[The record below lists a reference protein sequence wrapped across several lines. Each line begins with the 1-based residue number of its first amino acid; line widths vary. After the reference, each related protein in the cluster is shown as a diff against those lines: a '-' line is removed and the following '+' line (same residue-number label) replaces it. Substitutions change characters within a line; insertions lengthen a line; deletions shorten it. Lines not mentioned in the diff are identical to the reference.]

1 MPFAFDAAVYISKN
15 YSEHSSMLQFL
26 NYVGFSKRHIY
37 YLPLCASNRV
47 PVHFSSA
54 EELLGRSGAVYIGQY
69 YGSKAG
75 RLKFLKRNLKDDF
88 KVYGRWPL
96 KGMISLFSIV
106 KGKNNFIFPVHSV
119 SSGMRKQIYLQ
130 SAVGFNLHQSEN
142 PTIENGNIR
151 TYELPW
157 FGIAQVL
164 DRPKLPENE
173 LPFVPDKEALYY
185 DNINEAKDLISF
197 LLKTNIIDLKLPS
210 TDIREL

>member
-1 MPFAFDAAVYISKN
+1 M
-15 YSEHSSMLQFL
+15 
-26 NYVGFSKRHIY
+26 
-37 YLPLCASNRV
+37 

-197 LLKTNIIDLKLPS
+197 LLENEHYRSEIAFNGYKRALKDYAWEAVIKS
-210 TDIREL
+210 FFSKIEKNNGI